1 MKRVLLTTV
10 CIAAFCSASL
20 AGDVIAEGKTYSA
33 LGDYRIESLDQ
44 PVILNG
50 KELDAFTISYQNTN
64 MKVTVAVEKTKKCK
78 TYYVLSDNLSVQY
91 VCNSKYF
98 GVQRLGE
105 ELADEGYSTS
115 NDALNAEQY
124 YHQRVLTCGG
134 NGNLENT
141 KMIAA
146 YFPFL
151 LKDQEGTIAAK

>member
-1 MKRVLLTTV
+1 MKRIFLTLVLV
-10 CIAAFCSASL
+10 AAFCCASL
-20 AGDVIAEGKTYSA
+20 AGKVVAQGKTYSA

-44 PVILNG
+44 PVVING
-50 KELDAFTISYQNTN
+50 KELDAFTISYENTN
-64 MKVTVAVEKTKKCK
+64 MKVTVAVEKTRKCK

-98 GVQRLGE
+98 GVQRLGKDLE
-105 ELADEGYSTS
+105 KDGLSTS
-115 NDALNAEQY
+115 NDAMNASEY
-124 YHQRVLTCGG
+124 YHQRVLTSGG

-151 LKDQEGTIAAK
+151 LKDQEAAIAAK

>member
-64 MKVTVAVEKTKKCK
+64 MKVTVAVEKTKNAKHIMYCPITCRSSMSATANTLVFRGWAK
-78 TYYVLSDNLSVQY
+78 NLQMKVT
-91 VCNSKYF
+91 
-98 GVQRLGE
+98 
-105 ELADEGYSTS
+105 A
-115 NDALNAEQY
+115 
-124 YHQRVLTCGG
+124 HP
-134 NGNLENT
+134 
-141 KMIAA
+141 MMH
-146 YFPFL
+146 
-151 LKDQEGTIAAK
+151 